1 MRTSFRILTVYPVL
15 GTAQDKDELLAA
27 HFTSA
32 HSPLSHRE
40 SATCNH
46 GRAVNGLPSIGSL
59 IAEYGTQ
66 FEFLEKYLKH
76 IECPG

>member
-46 GRAVNGLPSIGSL
+46 DRAVTGLLSTGSL
-59 IAEYGTQ
+59 IAAIGTHS
-66 FEFLEKYLKH
+66 EFLEKYLKH

>member
-1 MRTSFRILTVYPVL
+1 MRTSFRILAVYPVL
-15 GTAQDKDELLAA
+15 EAAQDKDELLAA

-59 IAEYGTQ
+59 IARYGRN
-66 FEFLEKYLKH
+66 LNS
-76 IECPG
+76 